1 MVAIIRACGGLPN
14 TNNYKLIFSL
24 RYPSL
29 MFQPWGWTFVGALL
43 QIADGLWFVF
53 LAKVF
58 TWGDRWY
65 QRRAIGARMGKRCI
79 VIVDQPVVH
88 QMLENFVSKLYSQAY
103 SFVTPEVHGSCGTD
117 HFVHRFTHRVVR
129 GLLIAVGRPDGRLG
143 CLSKSENAII
153 LAIKQA
159 AFIRNPAYSSFDG
172 SAPEIVTVS
181 HNPFI
186 PSFEGNHIIINSAR
200 RKFLEEV
207 LFEKLHQDAQ
217 PFTLGILKRI
227 AEELDGGELHH
238 HSARHIRDPL
248 DETNHS
254 LLGSAISTQNF
265 IKLQSSRIST
275 SINSNTKHQH
285 HQQSLPLGSHF
296 INADIGA
303 STHGSLS
310 GSLHG
315 LRLRSSTHGSIEGSS
330 SHHGRLGIGSSL
342 HGHGSDS
349 SVTDDMIDFFYNA
362 RQTRRAR
369 RHMSA
374 DLQTSLTNTKPVSND
389 PHARLIFS
397 SRMDTTT
404 REIVDQEH
412 IIQSFYEC
420 RIAALER
427 FVSFCVLFH
436 SMAKYN
442 SSPLLLKP
450 WDTSRSQSYL
460 RVATT
465 ASPVAAVE
473 SSAAMMSPETSK
485 VARTMLFKLKKINVN
500 F

>member
-1 MVAIIRACGGLPN
+1 M
-14 TNNYKLIFSL
+14 S
-24 RYPSL
+24 
-29 MFQPWGWTFVGALL
+29 QPWGWTFVGAIL
-43 QIADGLWFVF
+43 QVADGVWFVF

-88 QMLENFVSKLYSQAY
+88 QMLENYVSKLYAQAY

-153 LAIKQA
+153 LATKQA
-159 AFIRNPAYSSFDG
+159 AFIRNPAYSAFDG
-172 SAPEIVTVS
+172 SAPEIVTVG

-186 PSFEGNHIIINSAR
+186 PSFQGSHIIINNKR

-207 LFEKLHQDAQ
+207 LFEKLHQDAH
-217 PFTLGILKRI
+217 PFTLGILKGI
-227 AEELDGGELHH
+227 AEELEGEDLHH
-238 HSARHIRDPL
+238 KSVHYIRDPL

-254 LLGSAISTQNF
+254 LLGSALSSQHL
-265 IKLQSSRIST
+265 IKLQASRIRSS
-275 SINSNTKHQH
+275 SINSSTKHQ
-285 HQQSLPLGSHF
+285 QPLPLGSHF
-296 INADIGA
+296 ISADIGA

-310 GSLHG
+310 GSMHG
-315 LRLRSSTHGSIEGSS
+315 LILRSSTHGGSIEGSS
-330 SHHGRLGIGSSL
+330 SHHGRLRGNSSA

-349 SVTDDMIDFFYNA
+349 SVNDEMIDFFYNA
-362 RQTRRAR
+362 RETRRAR
-369 RHMSA
+369 QYMSA
-374 DLQTSLTNTKPVSND
+374 DLQTSTSNTKPVSND

-397 SRMDTTT
+397 GKMDTTT

-427 FVSFCVLFH
+427 FTSFCVLFH
-436 SMAKYN
+436 AMAQ
-442 SSPLLLKP
+442 STSTPLLLKP

-465 ASPVAAVE
+465 ASPVAAVDNDT
-473 SSAAMMSPETSK
+473 SIISAETSK
-485 VARTMLFKLKKINVN
+485 VARTMLFKMKKINVN